1 MAATARRASRL
12 IGCGSWGN
20 SVTLLTS
27 TGQEASILNGPTR
40 RSLSRAFG
48 IAALAASLAM
58 LSPAGAQQPQPAAP
72 AGSTPQPAGSTI
84 DAIRARGALICG
96 VNTGLAGFAQP
107 DSQGVWRGFDVDY
120 CRAIAIAI
128 FGTDQNRVRYV
139 PTTAQAR
146 FTALQSGEVDV
157 LSRNTTWTLSRDT
170 SLGFDFPAI
179 NFFDGQGFLVKR
191 SLGVQNARALDGAT
205 ICVQPGTTT
214 EQNLADWSR
223 GARVQIRPVVIERL
237 EENIAAYNAG
247 RCDAYTTD
255 ISGLAAIRSN
265 QQVPADH
272 VILPDVISKEP
283 LGPVVRHGDQR
294 FADIVRWVH
303 FGLINA
309 EEFGVTQ
316 ANVAQMLA
324 NDPRPEVQ
332 RMLGRSGGLGQMLG
346 LDNAWMVNIIR
357 TVGNYGEI
365 FQRQLAPIGLQRGPN
380 ALWTQPGGQ
389 QYAPPFR

>member
-1 MAATARRASRL
+1 MAGAWGSLPLRDTEDEEAMALINTLRRVA
-12 IGCGSWGN
+12 
-20 SVTLLTS
+20 V
-27 TGQEASILNGPTR
+27 
-40 RSLSRAFG
+40 
-48 IAALAASLAM
+48 AALAAAGFAL
-58 LSPAGAQQPQPAAP
+58 PAALPAQAQQAP
-72 AGSTPQPAGSTI
+72 TGSTI
-84 DAIRARGALICG
+84 DAIRARGALVCG

-120 CRAIAIAI
+120 CRAVAIAI

-146 FTALQSGEVDV
+146 FTALQSGEVDL

-170 SLGFDFPAI
+170 SLGFDFAAI
-179 NFFDGQGFLVKR
+179 NFYDGQGFLVKR
-191 SLGVQNARALDGAT
+191 SLGVQNARQLDGAT

-214 EQNLADWSR
+214 EQNLADWAR

-237 EENIAAYNAG
+237 EENIAAYLAG

-255 ISGLAAIRSN
+255 VSGLAAIRSN

-283 LGPVVRHGDQR
+283 LGPLVRHGDQR

-309 EEFGVTQ
+309 EELGVTQ

-324 NDPRPEVQ
+324 SDPRPDVQ
-332 RMLGRSGGLGQMLG
+332 RMLGRTGGLGQMMG
-346 LDNAWMVNIIR
+346 LDNAWMVNILR
-357 TVGNYGEI
+357 TLGNYGEI
-365 FQRQLAPIGLQRGPN
+365 FQRNLSPIGLQRGPN
-380 ALWTQPGGQ
+380 ALWTQSL
-389 QYAPPFR
+389 